1 MSKRKNVRRE
11 FWRTTHLF
19 VENAVTNNIVL
30 IQALGLCPIIAVSTT
45 LQNGV
50 VLAACT
56 AAVMIPLSLI
66 MAFLGS
72 IMPKWLRPAVYV
84 TLAALLLV
92 GCAFVLNR
100 YISAELYA
108 KLHHFIPLIAVNMLY
123 ARSVGFSSIVHP
135 VATVMDAVGSTVG
148 FGLVIC
154 IISALREIAAIREV
168 MAYGTLWAQPVGTTV
183 TLPEMAA
190 PFSAFILL
198 AFLAASLQW
207 TRQRISAFFRR
218 KEEDEE

>member
-1 MSKRKNVRRE
+1 MNKKKNFRRE
-11 FWRTTHLF
+11 FWRTAHLF

-30 IQALGLCPIIAVSTT
+30 IQALGLCPIIGAGTT

-56 AAVMIPLSLI
+56 AAVMIPLSLFVAL
-66 MAFLGS
+66 MGTW
-72 IMPKWLRPAVYV
+72 MPKWLRPAVYV
-84 TLAALLLV
+84 VLASLILV
-92 GCAFVLNR
+92 GCSFLLDR
-100 YISAELYA
+100 YISTDLFA

-123 ARSVGFSSIVHP
+123 ARTTGFSSIVHP
-135 VATVMDAVGSTVG
+135 IATVLDSVGSTVG

-154 IISALREIAAIREV
+154 AVSALREVVAF
-168 MAYGTLWAQPVGTTV
+168 GTLWNVPMNTEIV
-183 TLPEMAA
+183 LPEAAA

-198 AFLAASLQW
+198 AFMAAALQW

-218 KEEDEE
+218 KGEDEE